1 MLKYIK
7 DGLEMGG
14 IWIVSSLIELKTFR
28 LSFLLPLGL
37 TLALASGFPLY
48 IALCIYK
55 DLLHEIIF

>member
-14 IWIVSSLIELKTFR
+14 ICIWKTFR

-37 TLALASGFPLY
+37 TLALASGLPLY

>member
-7 DGLEMGG
+7 DSLEMGG

-37 TLALASGFPLY
+37 TLALASGLPLY
-48 IALCIYK
+48 N
-55 DLLHEIIF
+55 LHCPVHL

>member
-37 TLALASGFPLY
+37 TLALASGLPLY
-48 IALCIYK
+48 N
-55 DLLHEIIF
+55 LHCPVHL